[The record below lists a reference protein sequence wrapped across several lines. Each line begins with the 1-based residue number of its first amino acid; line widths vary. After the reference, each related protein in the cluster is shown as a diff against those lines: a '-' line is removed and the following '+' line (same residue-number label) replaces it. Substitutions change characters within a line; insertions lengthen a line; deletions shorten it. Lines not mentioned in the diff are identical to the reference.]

1 MLAVEGYTVNVA
13 KSSFHVE
20 TLRVDLAIYPLFLE
34 RASEYLDSIGDFV
47 RSEGCLNDI
56 LRPVGP
62 NPMMYTAR
70 EEITLGDLGM
80 A

>member
-20 TLRVDLAIYPLFLE
+20 TLSVDLVIYPLFLE

-47 RSEGCLNDI
+47 RPEGCLNDI
-56 LRPVGP
+56 LRPVVP
-62 NPMMYTAR
+62 NPMMYTAS